1 MYTERL
7 SPYISPG
14 GIIDET
20 IDDERKRILNFI
32 SKPCPHNFPKELK
45 HLWENNLEF
54 SFTPYQSV
62 MESTQ
67 RKKNTKTK
75 GNFITIKSGFYFI
88 HL

>member
-20 IDDERKRILNFI
+20 IEDERKRILNFI

-54 SFTPYQSV
+54 SFTPYQSGWNQL
-62 MESTQ
+62 ME
-67 RKKNTKTK
+67 KKHKN
-75 GNFITIKSGFYFI
+75 
-88 HL
+88 